1 MDNIVEI
8 TWKDDTSFT
17 AHVTA
22 SDTTK
27 KEADKAALDKIR
39 KNKKVPGF
47 RAGKIP
53 DHIIISKFKDEFES
67 DSLYNLIELCVD
79 DVEKISGK
87 RVYRIKKVENTVK
100 KSDGIAFDL
109 QCVVF
114 PYIKIENLKDAIIIE
129 NIPIVEDSEIDE
141 KILSVRRAFAV
152 FEDKNDEVAEIGDK
166 IYTDYEVWSN
176 GNPSGTE
183 KDFAFILGI
192 DPIDKDIQKSM
203 LEQKI
208 QKGAEIKITKIFKS
222 KDSGDEAQGMDIPM
236 DFIFSIKKV
245 ERAILPPL
253 DAELVKRYDPELTPD
268 AEALKGHFRSEIE
281 KEIRRKSLL
290 NEVNSTMAKI
300 EQNTQIF
307 ISDEYIND
315 KINQFL
321 QGEKDTSNLD
331 EEQRK
336 KLKESIASYEK
347 SSLVMNEM
355 YRILHDFNKGED
367 FVASFYEYI
376 KDQYGKEDA
385 DYMIKIYRGV
395 ASGEKSS
402 DYDRNALEHI
412 SAYFHNERLL
422 KYFDSMGQVKKGKK
436 ISLADLEKMNPAPEI
451 DLNI

>member
-1 MDNIVEI
+1 MDNTVEI

-27 KEADKAALDKIR
+27 KEADKATLDKIR

-53 DHIIISKFKDEFES
+53 DHIIISKFKEEFES

-79 DVEKISGK
+79 DVEKNSGK
-87 RVYRIKKVENTVK
+87 RIYRIKKVENTVK
-100 KSDGIAFDL
+100 KGDGIGFDL
-109 QCVVF
+109 QCIVF
-114 PYIKIENLKDAIIIE
+114 PYIKIEKLKDAIIKE
-129 NIPIVEDSEIDE
+129 NIPLIEDSEIDE

-152 FEDKNDEVAEIGDK
+152 FEDKNDEVAVIGDK
-166 IYTDYEVWSN
+166 INTDYEVWMN

-208 QKGAEIKITKIFKS
+208 YKGAEIKSTKIFNS
-222 KDSGDEAQGMDIPM
+222 EDSGDVMQGNDIPM

-245 ERAILPPL
+245 EKAILPPL
-253 DAELVKRYDPELTPD
+253 DAELVKRYNPELTPSV
-268 AEALKGHFRSEIE
+268 EALKEFFRKEME
-281 KEIRRKSLL
+281 KEIRRKSLV

-300 EQNTQIF
+300 EQNTRIF
-307 ISDEYIND
+307 IADEYIED
-315 KINQFL
+315 KINQLL

-331 EEQRK
+331 EEQKK
-336 KLKESIASYEK
+336 KLKESIESNEK

-355 YRILHDFNKGED
+355 YRMLHEFNKGED
-367 FVASFYEYI
+367 FVASFYEYT

-385 DYMIKIYRGV
+385 DYLIQLYRGV
-395 ASGEKSS
+395 ASGEKLS
-402 DYDRNALEHI
+402 DYDRNALGHI

-422 KYFDSMGQVKKGKK
+422 KYFDSMEQVKKGKK
-436 ISLADLEKMNPAPEI
+436 ISLADLEKMNPAPEN